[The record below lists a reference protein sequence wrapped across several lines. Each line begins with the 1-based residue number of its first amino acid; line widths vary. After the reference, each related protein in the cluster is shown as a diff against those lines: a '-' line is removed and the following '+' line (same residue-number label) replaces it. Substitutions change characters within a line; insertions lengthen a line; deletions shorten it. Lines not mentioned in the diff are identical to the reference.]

1 MHPELL
7 QSAEQGHKEQPSE
20 VEKPHTPPKRETPL
34 VPLQRSAS
42 PCFTVSSSNP
52 PCCPQQ
58 SCSVN
63 EVLHAASTLLAHLQ
77 LAVAGSQ
84 YWTIGL

>member
-34 VPLQRSAS
+34 VPLQRYAS
-42 PCFTVSSSNP
+42 V
-52 PCCPQQ
+52 
-58 SCSVN
+58 
-63 EVLHAASTLLAHLQ
+63 TLLYP
-77 LAVAGSQ
+77 AVTYPAAYSICAQSSCTQHSCAGSLMKVCG
-84 YWTIGL
+84 WLKV